1 MGNETRPSKRHRVG
15 GMESSKFSDTGH
27 GAIGFG
33 ISPPGFQSYSG
44 LLFPPYTSI
53 TPLGS
58 YSVSLHNL
66 FSGFIGD

>member
-1 MGNETRPSKRHRVG
+1 MGNETRPSKRCTVG
-15 GMESSKFSDTGH
+15 GMESSDTGH

-44 LLFPPYTSI
+44 LFFPPYASI

-66 FSGFIGD
+66 LSGFIGD